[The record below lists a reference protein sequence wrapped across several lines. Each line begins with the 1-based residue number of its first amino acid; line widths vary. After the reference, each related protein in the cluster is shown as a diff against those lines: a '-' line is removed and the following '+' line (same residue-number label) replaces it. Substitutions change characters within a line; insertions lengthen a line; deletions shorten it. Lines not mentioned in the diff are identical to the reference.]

1 MILDFL
7 TFDEALALHADQ
19 NRRYGGE
26 GGLLHLNLLGSA
38 FATPRATFGGE
49 YLHPTIF
56 EMAAAYLFHT
66 SQNHPFIDGNKRT
79 ALAACLAFLWMNDY
93 EVVADLD
100 ELTHLVLRVARG
112 EDTKADVAV
121 FLRENSLPVAE
132 AS

>member
-1 MILDFL
+1 MILSFL
-7 TFDEALALHADQ
+7 TLDEALALHADQ

-38 FATPRATFGGE
+38 FATPKATFDSN

-66 SQNHPFIDGNKRT
+66 CQNHPFIDGNKRT
-79 ALAACLAFLWMNDY
+79 SLAASLAFLWMLDY

-100 ELTHLVLRVARG
+100 ELTELVLGVARG
-112 EDTKADVAV
+112 EVTKADLAV
-121 FLRENSLPVAE
+121 FLRENSMQAAA

>member
-1 MILDFL
+1 MILEFL
-7 TFDEALALHADQ
+7 TLDEALALHADQ

-26 GGLLHLNLLGSA
+26 GGLLNIGLLGSA
-38 FATPRATFGGE
+38 LATPRATFEGE

-79 ALAACLAFLWMNDY
+79 ALSVCLAFLWLNGF
-93 EVVADLD
+93 ELVADPDSLCD
-100 ELTHLVLRVARG
+100 LVLGMAKS
-112 EDTKADVAV
+112 EISKADVAV
-121 FLRENSLPVAE
+121 FLSRNSIFAQE

>member
-1 MILDFL
+1 MILEFL

-26 GGLLHLNLLGSA
+26 GGFLHLDLLGSA

-49 YLHPTIF
+49 FLHPTIF

-66 SQNHPFIDGNKRT
+66 CQNHPFIDGNKRT
-79 ALAACLAFLWMNDY
+79 ALAASLAFLWLNGY
-93 EVVADLD
+93 EIVADLD
-100 ELTHLVLRVARG
+100 ELTELVLGVARG
-112 EDTKADVAV
+112 ENTKADVAV
-121 FLRENSLPVAE
+121 FMQENALPIAE

>member
-1 MILDFL
+1 MLNFL
-7 TFDEALALHADQ
+7 TLDEALALHADQ

-38 FATPRATFGGE
+38 FATPRATFDGT

-66 SQNHPFIDGNKRT
+66 CQNHPFIDGNKRT
-79 ALAACLAFLWMNDY
+79 SLAASLAFRWMNDY
-93 EVVADLD
+93 EVVADFD
-100 ELTHLVLRVARG
+100 ELTELVTGVARG
-112 EDTKADVAV
+112 EVTKADIAV
-121 FLRENSLPVAE
+121 FLHENSLPVQE